1 MAGHGCISVG
11 GGGGTGGSIGIL
23 NAASSANA
31 VTTTHAVVVWEYECA
46 NGKWLPYTP
55 DVSQHLE
62 RAHAKK
68 LTRVL
73 LSDADPQLDQFY
85 VNIRTMTQELEE
97 GTGFSTINVR
107 RMFYAPSSPP
117 GKGTKWERLGN
128 AGPGDWH
135 PFNMQLQ
142 CVIEE
147 AWSKGEQRLDL
158 CSTRFSLPYII
169 NFCNLTQIR
178 QPNGPIRSI
187 RRTQQAPYPLV
198 KLTPQ
203 QAQQM
208 KANFYK
214 DFSTK
219 RNNTLPKA
227 SAKVSDTKQ
236 IQQCITINNNGL
248 PTTTSL
254 AHAGR
259 QPQPL
264 PPMAIVSSQHHLSH
278 ASHHNQNQQQQQLHH
293 HHNHHHS
300 QPHLPVSTHAPHTQQ
315 RNNKSNKKNGEA
327 STTNLRHILNNLNI
341 FGSST
346 KNPSSSQVGH
356 SSATASATNHLTM
369 QFSHTKT
376 PLSSSMKSH
385 LSRCSDGSLQSQR
398 SSRLSSHRSRSRTR
412 TSDTDTNSM
421 KSTRRPSVDTVSTYL
436 SHESK
441 ESLRSRNF
449 AISVNDLLDCSLGS
463 DEVFVPSLTH
473 SSLGE
478 RAPAPPPLPH
488 HVSSLNLAPSVGTAG
503 GSVTVGV
510 SIHHNNQQTHQSQ
523 QQLASSNQQSAIVGS
538 IVGVDPASDMISR
551 FVKVAEPPIWPN
563 AQPCPMCMEELVQN
577 TQNPTIALTRCQHL
591 MHLQCLNG
599 MIIAQQGE
607 SSKNLFIEC
616 PVCGI
621 VYGEKVGNQP
631 NGTMSWSIISKS
643 LPGHEGQNTIQ
654 IVYDIA
660 SGVQNE
666 DHPHPGRA
674 FFAVGFPRVC
684 YLPDCPLGRKV
695 LRFLKI
701 AFDRRLLFSIGRS
714 VTTGRE
720 DVVIWNSVDHKTQ
733 FNMFPDPTYLQRSM
747 QQLVHLG
754 VTD

>member
-1 MAGHGCISVG
+1 MAGHGCIGIG
-11 GGGGTGGSIGIL
+11 GGGGTSGVTIGVGCGGGSSNIGG
-23 NAASSANA
+23 
-31 VTTTHAVVVWEYECA
+31 TTHAVVVWEYETS
-46 NGKWLPYTP
+46 NSKWLPYSP

-73 LSDADPQLDQFY
+73 LSDADPQLEQYY

-97 GTGFSTINVR
+97 DSSFSTIDVR
-107 RMFYAPSSPP
+107 RMFYSPSSPP
-117 GKGTKWERLGN
+117 GKGTKWERLGT

-142 CVIEE
+142 CIIED

-158 CSTRFSLPYII
+158 CKTRFCLPYTI

-187 RRTQQAPYPLV
+187 RRSQHAPYPLV

-203 QAQQM
+203 EAQQLN
-208 KANFYK
+208 ANIYK
-214 DFSTK
+214 DFTTT
-219 RNNTLPKA
+219 RNNTLPKTA
-227 SAKVSDTKQ
+227 AQLADTKQ
-236 IQQCITINNNGL
+236 LQQRMTLHNNGL
-248 PTTTSL
+248 STTSFP
-254 AHAGR
+254 HASR

-264 PPMAIVSSQHHLSH
+264 PPMVTVSSQHIPH
-278 ASHHNQNQQQQQLHH
+278 AHHQQQI
-293 HHNHHHS
+293 NHHHS
-300 QPHLPVSTHAPHTQQ
+300 HPHLQSSSSHAQPQH
-315 RNNKSNKKNGEA
+315 RNKSHKKNSET

-346 KNPSSSQVGH
+346 KSNSQHMNNNSSMAQTST
-356 SSATASATNHLTM
+356 SNHLGM
-369 QFSHTKT
+369 QFSHSKT
-376 PLSSSMKSH
+376 PLTASMKSH
-385 LSRCSDGSLQSQR
+385 HSRCSDGSLQSHR
-398 SSRLSSHRSRSRTR
+398 SSRLGSHRSRSRTR
-412 TSDTDTNSM
+412 ASDTDTNSM

-463 DEVFVPSLTH
+463 DEVFVPSLPP

-488 HVSSLNLAPSVGTAG
+488 HVSSINLAPSVGTAG
-503 GSVTVGV
+503 GSVTVV
-510 SIHHNNQQTHQSQ
+510 ATLHNTHQHQSQ
-523 QQLASSNQQSAIVGS
+523 QQLASSTQQSAIAGA

-551 FVKVAEPPIWPN
+551 FVKVAEPPLWPN
-563 AQPCPMCMEELVQN
+563 AQPCPMCMEELVQSA
-577 TQNPTIALTRCQHL
+577 QNPTIALTRCQHL

-607 SSKNLFIEC
+607 RSKNLFIEC

-660 SGVQNE
+660 SGVQTDE
-666 DHPHPGRA
+666 HPHPGRA

-733 FNMFPDPTYLQRSM
+733 FNMFPDPTYLQRCM